1 MYVGTL
7 PEVVNEGVVQGIKNV
22 GSAIGKKVDK
32 GLGKLGAYWGKGAGE
47 DHADMEMGVSDN
59 SILNNFSD
67 SYHKG
72 YMNAYNAAYKK
83 RKKEIKDDR
92 RKENKDWAEYKKTKQ
107 YKNSPAARLTR
118 AADAFKK
125 TY

>member
-7 PEVVNEGVVQGIKNV
+7 PEVVNEGVVQGIKNI
-22 GSAIGKKVDK
+22 GSAIGDKINK
-32 GLGKLGAYWGKGAGE
+32 GLGKLGSYRGRNAGE
-47 DHADMEMGVSDN
+47 SQAEREMRVYGN
-59 SILNNFSD
+59 GILNNFSD

-72 YMNAYNAAYKK
+72 YMDAYNTSYKN
-83 RKKEIKDDR
+83 RKKEIKDDMK
-92 RKENKDWAEYKKTKQ
+92 KEDKDWDEYKKTKQ

-118 AADAFKK
+118 AVDSFKK